1 MTAQVRV
8 DTREAREDDR
18 EFLWN
23 LKVAAMRPYVE
34 VVYGWDEH
42 VQHRFF
48 GRGFRPER
56 IRIVRLEGEDVGMF
70 ELEDRAG
77 GRFLARIEILPRF
90 QGRGIGTAVM
100 EGLMRDARAAAQPF
114 RLQVLKINPARRL
127 YERLGFVATGETETH
142 VQMELQPLP
151 PRASG

>member
-1 MTAQVRV
+1 MTGQARV
-8 DTREAREDDR
+8 DVREAREDDR

-34 VVYGWDEH
+34 VVYGWDEQ
-42 VQHRFF
+42 VQHGFF
-48 GRGFRPER
+48 DRGFRPER
-56 IRIVRLEGEDVGMF
+56 IRIVRLEGEDVGVF
-70 ELEDRAG
+70 ELEERAG
-77 GRFLARIEILPRF
+77 GHFLARIEILPRF
-90 QGRGIGTAVM
+90 QGRGIGTVVM
-100 EGLMRDARAAAQPF
+100 EGLMRDARATAKPF

-142 VQMELQPLP
+142 VRMELWPPQ